1 MTDDLKQ
8 LLDRAVDWYEPPEHL
23 LDGAW
28 DRLDRRRIRRR
39 MSAGVLGLV
48 VAVIGGIVA
57 WQAFQPVR
65 ESPAVD
71 GGWYR
76 VGHVDE
82 LRARRIACI
91 PELETFVIA
100 LPGEGPFALSAS
112 SPHQGER
119 LLFCRTSGW
128 FFSPAHGEMFDVQG
142 NYELGPAPSGMNP
155 RPVRVV
161 DGVVE
166 VDGSTD
172 LEPAPRGDGPAD
184 PEWSGPPCA
193 SDSGAFVEDEPGFA
207 SIPGDLP
214 QADRFPVEIVEGV
227 EPGGTLEDYPF
238 LGLEVGFPASEITV
252 RLLGGDGSILDERR
266 VRCAEGDCPGYA
278 YADLAYT
285 IDAPQQGTILL
296 GTLDVESGTFVWFR
310 HIPVAIEPPSG
321 VEPGSYI
328 GTWYDVDGNPTYSR
342 EGRGWYLELHVIEG
356 PEHCGWQSAALLRLA
371 WPLGSASTGGEM
383 ATRLYVRDPDG
394 VLPTAGSAPLDL
406 AATLPEDAAYVGYHR
421 GPWELWV
428 SPSEVDDAVYLVA
441 GEGAVIERWPR
452 SPEVG
457 CD

>member
-8 LLDRAVDWYEPPEHL
+8 FLDRAVDWYEPPEHL
-23 LDGAW
+23 LDGAR

-39 MSAGVLGLV
+39 MSAGVLALV

-82 LRARRIACI
+82 LRARRIAYI

-128 FFSPAHGEMFDVQG
+128 FFSPAHGEMFDVHG
-142 NYELGPAPSGMNP
+142 NYELGPAPSGMIR

-161 DGVVE
+161 DGIVE

-172 LEPAPRGDGPAD
+172 LEPVPRGDGRAD

-207 SIPGDLP
+207 SISGDLP
-214 QADRFPVEIVEGV
+214 QADRFPV
-227 EPGGTLEDYPF
+227 
-238 LGLEVGFPASEITV
+238 
-252 RLLGGDGSILDERR
+252 
-266 VRCAEGDCPGYA
+266 
-278 YADLAYT
+278 
-285 IDAPQQGTILL
+285 
-296 GTLDVESGTFVWFR
+296 
-310 HIPVAIEPPSG
+310 
-321 VEPGSYI
+321 
-328 GTWYDVDGNPTYSR
+328 
-342 EGRGWYLELHVIEG
+342 
-356 PEHCGWQSAALLRLA
+356 
-371 WPLGSASTGGEM
+371 
-383 ATRLYVRDPDG
+383 
-394 VLPTAGSAPLDL
+394 
-406 AATLPEDAAYVGYHR
+406 
-421 GPWELWV
+421 
-428 SPSEVDDAVYLVA
+428 
-441 GEGAVIERWPR
+441 
-452 SPEVG
+452 
-457 CD
+457 